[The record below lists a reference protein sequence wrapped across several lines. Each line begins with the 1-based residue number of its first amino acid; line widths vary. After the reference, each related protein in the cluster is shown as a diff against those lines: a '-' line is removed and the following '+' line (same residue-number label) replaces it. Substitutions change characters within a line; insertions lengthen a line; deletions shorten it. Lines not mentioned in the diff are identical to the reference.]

1 MLQVLAIVAI
11 MFIDV
16 LLIAA
21 LYAFAIKHAGE
32 EQDDERH

>member
-11 MFIDV
+11 MFVDV
-16 LLIAA
+16 LLVAG

-32 EQDDERH
+32 AQDNEKH